1 MLSFLK
7 KLFGGNSEQLK
18 EAIANGAMLID
29 VRTPGEFS
37 GGSIKGAKNIPLDK
51 IKSHVGK
58 LKGKGTVVVFCQS
71 GMRSASAKQILLNNG
86 VEDVINGGSI
96 YSVSKCV

>member
-18 EAIANGAMLID
+18 EAIASGAMLID
-29 VRTPGEFS
+29 VRSPQEYA
-37 GGSIKGAKNIPLDK
+37 GGTVKGAKNIPLDK
-51 IKSHVGK
+51 IKSQAGK
-58 LKGKGTVVVFCQS
+58 MKGKTVVVFCQS
-71 GMRSASAKQILLNNG
+71 GMRSASAKQLLLSQG
-86 VEDVINGGSI
+86 VSDVINGGSI